1 MINSDYI
8 QTILEAPVYERLRD
22 WYNIGPVQRATL
34 DEFVAEIVWE
44 CIMIAKVGYNVV
56 YPYGNV
62 EHTLK
67 QHWKITDESNN

>member
-1 MINSDYI
+1 MINSNYI
-8 QTILEAPVYERLRD
+8 QTILEAPVYDRLRD

-34 DEFVAEIVWE
+34 DEFVEELVWE
-44 CIMIAKVGYNVV
+44 CIMIVKRNYNTS

-62 EHTLK
+62 EQVLL